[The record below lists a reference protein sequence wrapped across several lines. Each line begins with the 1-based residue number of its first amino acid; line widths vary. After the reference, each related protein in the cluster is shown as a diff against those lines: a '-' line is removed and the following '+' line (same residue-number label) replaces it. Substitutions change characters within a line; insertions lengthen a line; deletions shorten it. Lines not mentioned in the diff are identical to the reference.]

1 MNEITVYLV
10 SIGRD
15 QPLKLLIRGGRVIDP
30 ANHIDEQLDIY
41 IENEK
46 IAQLGKN
53 LTVSGAQ
60 VLDAGR
66 LIVAPGLVDLHVHLR
81 EPGFEAKETV
91 TTGCAAAARGGVTT
105 LVAMPNTRPVTDCPE
120 IINLVRDKAA
130 PTGVNVLPAGA
141 VTVGQ
146 KGQALTNFAALKEA
160 GVPAL
165 TDDGVPIQNLALLRQ
180 AMSQAKELGVPLLDH
195 CEDKDMVRNYAVN
208 EGKVSAQ
215 LGLPGRPAIAEELQI
230 MRDAMLAEETG
241 AHVHTCHISTGKG
254 VDIVRRAKARGVR
267 ITCETCPQYF
277 TLTEDEVLRQGA
289 LARVNP
295 PLRTQEDVAAIR
307 AGLMDG
313 TIDAIATDHAPHTSE
328 EKSRP
333 LPDAPSGLVG
343 LETSLALALTELYH
357 SGLLPLSRVL
367 ELMSASPAAL
377 LGLDKGTL
385 GVGRGADLVLF
396 DLDEEWVIDKNSF
409 VSKGHNTPFHGR
421 AVRGKVKYTISRGNI
436 IYQEG

>member
-1 MNEITVYLV
+1 M
-10 SIGRD
+10 R
-15 QPLKLLIRGGRVIDP
+15 LLIRGGRVIDP
-30 ANHIDEQLDIY
+30 ANRVDERLDIC
-41 IENEK
+41 IENGK
-46 IAQLGKN
+46 IVQLGKN
-53 LTVSGAQ
+53 LASSDAQ
-60 VLDAGR
+60 ILDADR
-66 LIVAPGLVDLHVHLR
+66 LTVAPGLVDLHVHLR

-91 TTGCAAAARGGVTT
+91 ATGCAAAAKGGVTT
-105 LVAMPNTRPVTDCPE
+105 LVAMPNTRPAADCPE
-120 IINLVRDKAA
+120 IVGQVRDKAA
-130 PTGVNVLPAGA
+130 LTGVNVLPAGA

-146 KGQALTNFAALKEA
+146 NGQSLTDFASLKAA

-165 TDDGVPIQNLALLRQ
+165 TDDGVPIQNSALLRQ
-180 AMSQAKELGVPLLDH
+180 AMIQAKELDLPLLDH
-195 CEDKDMVRNYAVN
+195 CEDKDMVQNYAVN
-208 EGKVSAQ
+208 EGTVSAR

-241 AHVHTCHISTGKG
+241 AHVHICHISTGKG

-295 PLRTQEDVAAIR
+295 PLRTQADVEAVR
-307 AGLMDG
+307 AGLADG
-313 TIDAIATDHAPHTSE
+313 TIDAIATDHAPHTAE

-343 LETSLALALTELYH
+343 LETSLALALTGLYH
-357 SGLLPLSRVL
+357 SGLLSLSRVV

-385 GVGRGADLVLF
+385 SVGRGADLVLF
-396 DLDEEWVIDKNSF
+396 DPDEEWTIDKNRF
-409 VSKGHNTPFHGR
+409 VSKGRNTPFHGR
-421 AVRGKVKYTISRGNI
+421 TVRGKVKYTLSRGNI

>member
-1 MNEITVYLV
+1 M
-10 SIGRD
+10 R
-15 QPLKLLIRGGRVIDP
+15 LLIRGGRVIDP
-30 ANHIDEQLDIY
+30 ANRIDEQLDICV
-41 IENEK
+41 ENGK

-53 LTVSGAQ
+53 LSVPGAQ
-60 VLDAGR
+60 VLDADR
-66 LIVAPGLVDLHVHLR
+66 LTVAPGLVDLHVHLR

-91 TTGCAAAARGGVTT
+91 ATGCAAAAKGGVTT

-120 IINLVRDKAA
+120 IVKLVRDKAA
-130 PTGVNVLPAGA
+130 RTGVNVFPAGA
-141 VTVGQ
+141 VTVEK
-146 KGQALTNFAALKEA
+146 KGQALTDFAALKA
-160 GVPAL
+160 VGVPAL

-180 AMSQAKELGVPLLDH
+180 AMREAKELGLPLLDH
-195 CEDKDMVRNYAVN
+195 CEDKDMVQNYAVN
-208 EGKVSAQ
+208 EGNVSAR

-241 AHVHTCHISTGKG
+241 AHVHICHISTGKG

-277 TLTEDEVLRQGA
+277 TLTEDEVLRKGA

-295 PLRTQEDVAAIR
+295 PLRTQADVEAIR

-313 TIDAIATDHAPHTSE
+313 AIDAIATDHAPHTAG

-343 LETSLALALTELYH
+343 LETSLALALTGLYH
-357 SGLLPLSRVL
+357 SGLLSLNRVL

-385 GVGRGADLVLF
+385 GVGRDADLVLF
-396 DLDEEWVIDKNSF
+396 DPDEEWTVDKNSF
-409 VSKGHNTPFHGR
+409 VSKGRNTPFHGR
-421 AVRGKVKYTISRGNI
+421 TVRGKVKYTLSRGNI
-436 IYQEG
+436 IFAWNRRK

>member
-1 MNEITVYLV
+1 M
-10 SIGRD
+10 R
-15 QPLKLLIRGGRVIDP
+15 LLIRGGRVIDP
-30 ANHIDEQLDIY
+30 ANSIDERLDIY
-41 IENEK
+41 IEDGK
-46 IAQLGKN
+46 IARLGKN
-53 LTVSGAQ
+53 LTVPGAQ
-60 VLDAGR
+60 ALDADQ
-66 LIVAPGLVDLHVHLR
+66 LTVAPGLVDLHVHLR

-91 TTGCAAAARGGVTT
+91 ATGCAAAAKGGVTT

-120 IINLVRDKAA
+120 IVRLVRDRAA
-130 PTGVNVLPAGA
+130 LTGVNVLPAGA

-146 KGQALTNFAALKEA
+146 NGQALSDFAALKAA
-160 GVPAL
+160 GIPAL

-180 AMSQAKELGVPLLDH
+180 AMFLAKELGLPLLDH
-195 CEDKDMVRNYAVN
+195 CEDKDMVQNYAVN
-208 EGKVSAQ
+208 EGKVSEQ
-215 LGLPGRPAIAEELQI
+215 LGLPGRPAVAEELQI

-241 AHVHTCHISTGKG
+241 AHVHICHISTGKG

-295 PLRTQEDVAAIR
+295 PLRTQADVEAIR
-307 AGLMDG
+307 AGLVDG
-313 TIDAIATDHAPHTSE
+313 TIDAIATDHAPHTAE

-357 SGLLPLSRVL
+357 SGLVSLSQVL
-367 ELMSASPAAL
+367 ELMSSSPAAL

-385 GVGRGADLVLF
+385 GMGRDADLVLF
-396 DLDEEWVIDKNSF
+396 DPDEEWTVDKNSF
-409 VSKGHNTPFHGR
+409 VSKGRNTPFHGR
-421 AVRGKVKYTISRGNI
+421 TLRGKVKYTISQGNI